1 MTNPTPPTPSES
13 QIEPSAESQPQ
24 SHPHPDSAAPVSQ
37 PVNAMPLHYYV
48 LWLVAVVSLALNVF
62 IIYTLVQVR
71 QQAGLAFSQAADS
84 MGTIQA
90 GSIKYVVNI
99 NEEVPVVLAVPV
111 KFTVMVPIKK
121 TVPINT
127 VVNVP
132 IEFPF
137 IGTRTITV
145 PINTTIPI
153 DLSVEVPIDH
163 TVPINATIPVKFAVP
178 IDLKISETAF
188 GEGLGEFQW
197 VLQQQ
202 AESLGAGAKP

>member
-1 MTNPTPPTPSES
+1 MTHPTPPTPSES
-13 QIEPSAESQPQ
+13 QIEPSVESQTQ
-24 SHPHPDSAAPVSQ
+24 SQPDSALSAPP
-37 PVNAMPLHYYV
+37 PVKRMPPHYYV

-99 NEEVPVVLAVPV
+99 NEEVPVVLDVPV

-127 VVNVP
+127 IVNVP

-153 DLSVEVPIDH
+153 DLSVAVPIDQ